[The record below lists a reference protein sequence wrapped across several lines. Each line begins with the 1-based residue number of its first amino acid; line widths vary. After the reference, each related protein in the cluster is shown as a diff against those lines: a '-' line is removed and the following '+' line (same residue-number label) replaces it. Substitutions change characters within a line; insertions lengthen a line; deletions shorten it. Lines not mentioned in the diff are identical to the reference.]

1 MNDLANSQMTTNPPK
16 RIDFNTPE
24 LQRKRRIRALKDR
37 FTRWYVLVGGLA
49 VLGAITLIF
58 FFLAYVVAPL
68 FQGADLTAKDSITP
82 AWMQDAGKPL
92 LISLEEQN
100 QVAMRVS
107 DKGQALFFDVT
118 SGAELKRVDLPLAPG
133 VSVASMAPRT
143 MTERSRYA
151 SRWKY
156 SL

>member
-1 MNDLANSQMTTNPPK
+1 MNDLANSTMTTTSPPK

-37 FTRWYVLVGGLA
+37 LTRWYVLIGGLA

-68 FQGADLTAKDSITP
+68 FQGASLTKEAALTP

-92 LISLEEQN
+92 MISLEEQN

-107 DKGQALFFDVT
+107 DKGQALFFDVEHRRRTQARRPAAAGRRQRRCRLVKT
-118 SGAELKRVDLPLAPG
+118 SRAA
-133 VSVASMAPRT
+133 
-143 MTERSRYA
+143 
-151 SRWKY
+151 RW
-156 SL
+156 